1 MTIVIA
7 GGTGT
12 LGTQVVHRLNDRGLK
27 VRVLTRD
34 VDHAKHLVGANV
46 EIVTGDLRDPGAV
59 SRAVSGAVTVINAV
73 QAGFGAT
80 GGSSPKSV
88 DGQGSRNLL
97 AAAKA
102 NGVHHMVLMSIYD
115 VAPGHPLELWR
126 MKYRAEQELQ
136 ASGLAWTIL
145 RSTAF
150 MEWAVSFVCQPLIG
164 NGKAVVYGQ
173 GKNPINFV
181 SAHDV
186 AQFVELAVVDPA
198 LRGQLVTI
206 AGPENLSFNQLA
218 ETFQTVTGT
227 AGVVTHVPLPLMRV
241 MAKVLVPLKPALG
254 REIQAGV
261 FLDTA
266 DRTADGSAVRAR
278 YPSIPVTTLPE
289 MIRRDYAAAQK
300 RGSRAGAAELDH
312 REESISP
319 GSHFL
324 DFIGKPK

>member
-1 MTIVIA
+1 MTILIA

-12 LGTQVVHRLNDRGLK
+12 LGTLVVHRLNDRGMK

-34 VDHAKHLVGANV
+34 AEHARHLVGTNV
-46 EIVTGDLRDPGAV
+46 EIVTGDLRDA
-59 SRAVSGAVTVINAV
+59 RAVGRAVAGAGTVINAV

-80 GGSSPKSV
+80 NGSSPRSV
-88 DGQGSRNLL
+88 DGQGNSNLL

-115 VAPGHPLELWR
+115 VTPKHPLELWR
-126 MKYRAEQELQ
+126 IKYRGEQELQ

-150 MEWAVSFVCQPLIG
+150 MEWAVGFVCKPLIK
-164 NGKAVVYGQ
+164 NGKAVVYGR
-173 GKNPINFV
+173 GDNPINFV

-186 AQFVELAVVDPA
+186 AQFVELAVADPA

-218 ETFQTVTGT
+218 ETFQKVTGS
-227 AGVVTHVPLPLMRV
+227 AGVVTHVPLPVMRV
-241 MAKVLVPLKPALG
+241 MAKVLVPLRPALA

-266 DRTADGSAVRAR
+266 DRTADGIAVRAR

-289 MIRRDYAAAQK
+289 MIRRDYAAA
-300 RGSRAGAAELDH
+300 RESGAVAAL
-312 REESISP
+312 RN
-319 GSHFL
+319 
-324 DFIGKPK
+324 

>member
-1 MTIVIA
+1 MTILIA

-12 LGTQVVHRLNDRGLK
+12 LGTLVVHRLSDHGMK

-34 VDHAKHLVGANV
+34 AERARHLVGANV
-46 EIVTGDLRDPGAV
+46 EIVTGDLRDA
-59 SRAVSGAVTVINAV
+59 RAVDRAVAGAETVINAV

-80 GGSSPKSV
+80 NGSSPKSV
-88 DGQGSRNLL
+88 DGQGSSNLL

-102 NGVHHMVLMSIYD
+102 NGVQHMVLMSIYD

-126 MKYRAEQELQ
+126 MKYRGEQELQ

-150 MEWAVSFVCQPLIG
+150 MEWAVSFVCQPLIKT
-164 NGKAVVYGQ
+164 GKALVFGR
-173 GKNPINFV
+173 GNNPINFV
-181 SAHDV
+181 STHDI
-186 AQFVELAVVDPA
+186 AQFVELAVVDQA
-198 LRGQLVTI
+198 LRGQLVAI
-206 AGPENLSFNQLA
+206 AGPENLSFDQLA

-227 AGVVTHVPLPLMRV
+227 AGVVRHVPLPLMRV
-241 MAKVLVPLKPALG
+241 MAKVLLPLKPALG

-278 YPSIPVTTLPE
+278 YPSIPQTTLQQ
-289 MIRRDYAAAQK
+289 MIRRDYAAAK
-300 RGSRAGAAELDH
+300 ESGATAGLLNH
-312 REESISP
+312 GNSKSGVSIR
-319 GSHFL
+319 
-324 DFIGKPK
+324 I

>member
-1 MTIVIA
+1 MTILIA

-12 LGTQVVHRLNDRGLK
+12 LGTQVVQRLTDRGIK

-34 VDHAKHLVGANV
+34 AEHARHLLGANV
-46 EIVTGDLRDPGAV
+46 EIVTGDLRDA
-59 SRAVSGAVTVINAV
+59 RAVGRAVAGAETVISAV

-80 GGSSPKSV
+80 NGSSPKSV
-88 DGQGSRNLL
+88 DGQGSSNLL

-102 NGVHHMVLMSIYD
+102 NAVQHMVLVSIYD

-126 MKYRAEQELQ
+126 MKYRGEEELQ
-136 ASGLAWTIL
+136 ASGLAWTIV

-150 MEWAVSFVCQPLIG
+150 MEWAVGFVCQPLIKS
-164 NGKAVVYGQ
+164 GKAVVYGR
-173 GKNPINFV
+173 GNNPINFV
-181 SAHDV
+181 SAHDI

-241 MAKVLVPLKPALG
+241 MAKVLANLKPALA

-266 DRTADGSAVRAR
+266 DRTWDGTAVRAR
-278 YPSIPVTTLPE
+278 YPSIPVTTLEE
-289 MIRRDYAAAQK
+289 MIRRDYAAATEP
-300 RGSRAGAAELDH
+300 GSISGATEHDH
-312 REESISP
+312 RQRESITPP
-319 GSHFL
+319 GRVAQ
-324 DFIGKPK
+324 